1 MKFSLNILAILL
13 LLTSCDFK
21 PESPDQMMKEIRD
34 DFAKE
39 AEISHARTLAW
50 DRIVDSLYI
59 MADTNQT
66 AAIRAIDNMIS
77 RDPSLDRHEISQLHF
92 VKGDVYYRT
101 DSLEKS
107 VSEFTIA
114 GQEYSM
120 GAPKDL
126 AARAGAYVKLKHYD
140 KALADLNK
148 AAEINYDYLW
158 NVGNYYEV
166 IGDRDSAIS
175 CYKRLY
181 SHDTTTYKHCQVRV
195 AELKNPSAKM
205 LTELIYRDRKRMVVL
220 MKRVE

>member
-1 MKFSLNILAILL
+1 MKPSRNILAILL

-21 PESPDQMMKEIRD
+21 PKSPDQTMKVIRD
-34 DFAKE
+34 DFAKV
-39 AEISHARTLAW
+39 AEISNARTMAW
-50 DRIVDSLYI
+50 DRIVDSLYT
-59 MADTNQT
+59 MADTNQ
-66 AAIRAIDNMIS
+66 AATISAIDKMITS
-77 RDPSLDRHEISQLHF
+77 DTSLDIHEISQLHF
-92 VKGDVYYRT
+92 IKGDVYYRT
-101 DSLEKS
+101 DSLHKS

-114 GQEYSM
+114 GQEYNM

-126 AARAGAYVKLKHYD
+126 VARAGAYVKLKQYE

-181 SHDTTTYKHCQVRV
+181 NHDTTTYKYSQDRV
-195 AELKNPSAKM
+195 TELKNPSAKIM
-205 LTELIYRDRKRMVVL
+205 TELVYRDRKRMVVL
-220 MKRVE
+220 VKGVE